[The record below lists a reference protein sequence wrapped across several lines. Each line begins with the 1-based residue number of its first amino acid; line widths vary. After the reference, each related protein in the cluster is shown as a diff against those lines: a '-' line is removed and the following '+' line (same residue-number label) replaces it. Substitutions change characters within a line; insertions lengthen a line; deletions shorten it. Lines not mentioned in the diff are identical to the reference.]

1 MGVQDDNWLRI
12 TGKVNIEAPLVVD
25 TEYQFTGRIGTY
37 GTDQS
42 SKQDGT
48 FNFTH
53 KAQFIDEIHLIKG
66 DTLIKA
72 IDKERKSQ
80 KMRKAIYAL
89 GHEYDETMTYL
100 LRNLED
106 ILSPLRKQ

>member
-1 MGVQDDNWLRI
+1 MAVQNDHWLRI
-12 TGKVNIEAPLVVD
+12 TGKVNIEAPLEVD
-25 TEYQFTGRIGTY
+25 TEYQFTGVIGTY

-53 KAQFIDEIHLIKG
+53 KAQFMDEIHLIRG
-66 DTLIKA
+66 DKLIKA
-72 IDKERKSQ
+72 VDKERKSQ

-89 GHEYDETMTYL
+89 GYDYDVGMNYL
-100 LRNLED
+100 LANLDEF
-106 ILSPLRKQ
+106 LSNL